1 MSPEPSKPSKNP
13 KYRQYAFGAVLGA
26 ILLYFAGEW
35 LIENVVQGPVQ
46 AARLKTS
53 SLKREIRKKEKSVQ
67 QAKQL
72 RQILDRL
79 ESQSL
84 PSDAQVARSLYQQW
98 LFELVQDVEL
108 ENPSVNSNE
117 PASRKGIY
125 QTLSFSVRGRGTLD
139 KLTQF
144 LFAFYRTDLLH
155 QIRSINIIPLSSD
168 DRLDLSM
175 AIEAMVLPN
184 ATAGQG
190 NDATQETIFEEFRR
204 RAWRS
209 STRLASADLVAYEP
223 IIQRNLFGIGAAPD
237 PTDQAYLTSISMV
250 DGKPEVWIT
259 LRTSDEV
266 LRLSVG
272 EPFVIGSVAGTL
284 DEVLGSDV
292 VIESDGERWLLSL
305 GEKLTDA
312 FALPPEL

>member
-1 MSPEPSKPSKNP
+1 MSPEASDLSKSA
-13 KYRQYAFGAVLGA
+13 KYRKYAFGAVLGV

-35 LIENVVQGPVQ
+35 FLDNVLQGPVR
-46 AARLKTS
+46 AARLETTK
-53 SLKREIRKKEKSVQ
+53 LKREIARKEKSVQ

-98 LFELVQDVEL
+98 LFELVEDIEL
-108 ENPSVNSNE
+108 ENPSVNSSE
-117 PASRKGIY
+117 PVSRKGIY
-125 QTLSFSVRGRGTLD
+125 QTLSFSVRGRGTLE
-139 KLTQF
+139 KLTRF

-155 QIRSINIIPLSSD
+155 QIRSVNIVPLSND

-175 AIEAMVLPN
+175 AIDAMVLPN
-184 ATAGQG
+184 ATPEQG
-190 NDATQETIFEEFRR
+190 KDASQETIFEEFRR

-209 STRLASADLVAYEP
+209 STRLASYELVAYDP
-223 IIQRNLFGIGAAPD
+223 IIQRDLFGIGGPPD
-237 PTDQAYLTSISMV
+237 PTDHAFLTSINIV
-250 DGKPEVWIT
+250 DGVPTVWIT
-259 LRTSDEV
+259 LRASDEV
-266 LRLSVG
+266 LKLAQG
-272 EPFVIGSVAGTL
+272 DPFTIGSVVGTVL
-284 DEVLGSDV
+284 EVRAPDV

-305 GEKLTDA
+305 GDKLTEA